1 MTLQW
6 DNKISLGHLISIGT
20 VLVAGAMAYGSIRA
34 EQDRVAGEVV
44 ALEQA
49 QQLHE
54 GRIRAV
60 ELSLASQSSD
70 LRNIQVTLGEIKIGL
85 DRLGEKP

>member
-1 MTLQW
+1 MNLQW

-20 VLVAGAMAYGSIRA
+20 ILVAGSVAYGALRA
-34 EQDRVAGEVV
+34 EQDRVAAEVV
-44 ALEQA
+44 SLEQS

-70 LRNIQVTLGEIKIGL
+70 LRNIQVTLGEIKVTL
-85 DRLGEKP
+85 DRVADRP